1 MTTSQKNTIDL
12 LENNPVEVGK
22 ALGFTD
28 LTELHNTWL
37 KDWLWGYG
45 DSTTQAHRGSYKT
58 TDLAVYIA

>member
-28 LTELHNTWL
+28 LPNCITLGL
-37 KDWLWGYG
+37 KTGYG
-45 DSTTQAHRGSYKT
+45 ATATAQHKRT
-58 TDLAVYIA
+58 VEVTRQQT